1 MRRSI
6 LPTGVQLAVLLF
18 LGFVGLNFCFGA
30 FDYYKARQSADWPQV
45 DGRVVRSGV
54 VAGCR
59 RGGSFAPEV
68 HYTYPGG
75 GRNHTGNRLRFGSA
89 PCGDEASARAIA
101 ASHPVG
107 GAVRVSV
114 NPHDASESVLRP
126 GEVQPY
132 AWLGFA
138 VQALLFAAGAMFA
151 FRPQPA

>member
-1 MRRSI
+1 MRRSL
-6 LPTGVQLAVLLF
+6 LPTGAQLAVLLF

-30 FDYYKARQSADWPQV
+30 FDYYKAHQARGWPQV
-45 DGRVVRSGV
+45 DGWVVQSGV

-59 RGGSFAPEV
+59 RGGSFAPAV
-68 HYTYPGG
+68 AYAYPGG
-75 GRNHTGNRLRFGSA
+75 GRIHTGNRLRFGSA

-126 GEVQPY
+126 GEVPPD
-132 AWLGFA
+132 AWFGFA
-138 VQALLFAAGAMFA
+138 VQALLFAAGAMVA
-151 FRPQPA
+151 FRPQHA